1 VDLSLEAAERIE
13 GCDFSR
19 LTDQEISVLRM
30 FEVDCSEILLKDTGV
45 IFCCIWC
52 CIQPQADQLGVDQ
65 MQFKEAVN
73 GAVIAAGK
81 EVWRNEALVDFFH
94 DEKPALL
101 TILEGEKAARQRASR
116 ELKTMAEMT
125 VVQIDKNV
133 NDRLELVRQ
142 DLLAGKMFG

>member
-1 VDLSLEAAERIE
+1 VAER
-13 GCDFSR
+13 
-19 LTDQEISVLRM
+19 
-30 FEVDCSEILLKDTGV
+30 
-45 IFCCIWC
+45 
-52 CIQPQADQLGVDQ
+52 
-65 MQFKEAVN
+65 
-73 GAVIAAGK
+73 AGG
-81 EVWRNEALVDFFH
+81 FFH

-116 ELKTMAEMT
+116 ELKKMAEMT